1 MRRNTEEAVSDGT
14 PKDYYETLDSKDYDD
29 SLFLAALLIGVGMG
43 AVVGFSLC
51 GIAYG
56 VWF

>member
-1 MRRNTEEAVSDGT
+1 MRGNTEEAVSDGT
-14 PKDYYETLDSKDYDD
+14 PKDYETLDSKDYDD

-56 VWF
+56 IWW